1 MRIVTFI
8 LIVLMATVA
17 NGKSVPKVK
26 ITTHPS
32 THIAAPKN
40 TTRTNVTT
48 HTTNTIV
55 IPVVAPAKSSKP
67 MKIGKS
73 KHPKSSEKPIKPPKL
88 EKPIKSAKPIQPAHA
103 ARGGGYNWGIIDNPY
118 CQ

>member
-1 MRIVTFI
+1 MRIVLI
-8 LIVLMATVA
+8 LTIILSTGIA

-26 ITTHPS
+26 ITTRPS

-40 TTRTNVTT
+40 TII
-48 HTTNTIV
+48 TTNTIV

-103 ARGGGYNWGIIDNPY
+103 ARGGGYNWGIVENPFY
-118 CQ
+118 FPE